1 VVIDVYIQTC
11 SMLTQFAQSNMLYLM
26 YIYKHV
32 LCWHSLHNP
41 TCNTFRSRPLLWVC
55 FIL

>member
-41 TCNTFRSRPLLWVC
+41 TCYTFRSRPLLWVC